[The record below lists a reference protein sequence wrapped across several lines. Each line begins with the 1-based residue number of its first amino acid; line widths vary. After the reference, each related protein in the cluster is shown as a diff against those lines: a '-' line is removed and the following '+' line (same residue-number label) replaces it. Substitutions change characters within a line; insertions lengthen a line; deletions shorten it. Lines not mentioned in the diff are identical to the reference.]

1 MYELITLGNGIY
13 GGFRAAEIISIPTS
27 ELIDSVKEI
36 AKRKN
41 QTFFQQVLSGA
52 HRWGSQGE
60 ISVELMFTS
69 TAVSNQTYKAQVRL
83 FLIMRKLGYSLKEV
97 QTALDSFEQAIAN
110 DFGSHFFD
118 VIFIKGDRLQE
129 YNRLLQMINTSCVV
143 NVTKREDANMTMLM
157 QPGYI
162 YYTYVPTPSEENLI
176 SDVTNVLSRYPGA
189 AVMIQLIPTSYTES
203 EKNAIVGMNGMLNMC
218 LSQMMMKMIRP
229 DRKFQQI
236 MEFYQRYQSEAVE
249 EQFLFNFL
257 ICSDEASSTDIC
269 NKFVDML
276 EDPIRKK
283 GTSYEKRKVP
293 YLPDFGNGYAVL
305 PWAASETLI
314 ANYRNPSLWHIQ
326 VPPEPFRRL
335 AMVGTVSEM
344 KSAFCIP
351 IDDGRITGIK
361 VRKMQI
367 LREKLN
373 SAIISEGNF
382 KVGVIRNSAN
392 TGDEGKSVHAGIP
405 LNQFTKHALIV
416 GMPGS
421 GKTNFSLGILLQFWK
436 KFRIPF
442 FAIEPTKTEYR
453 ALLDVIPELQVFT
466 PGKNGV
472 SPFIINPFIPPTGV
486 TVESYVPS
494 LTDAFTA
501 AFSMPEPLP
510 NLFQAAIN
518 EAYTMYGWRKNSTK
532 DTPGVQYFGMS
543 EFIRI
548 FRNDIQHLGYKGES
562 KSNIETA
569 GVVRLISMIEQ
580 NSNIYDTVNTIPI
593 EELLIVP
600 TVLELNAI
608 SNQQQK
614 ALIMALILILFVSY
628 TKNNVAGDGKLKN
641 ILLIDEAHVL
651 LKPDSRTTDG
661 PSAASSTVTALVN
674 MIKEI
679 RAYGTGIIIADQAPT
694 AVGREVV
701 NNTDIKVM
709 FKLTGNDERDMVAGS
724 TNMDPLSYDHLATLG
739 TGEALL
745 FFGKLDTILN
755 IGTYNVHS
763 MAELRDVVDDKTVR
777 EMVSFWKKPVH
788 LPLLVPH
795 RECVKNDF
803 CNKEKCT
810 TCDLQMRE
818 EADFIASRLMAEK
831 FYLLKEKK
839 DLLQYLGP
847 ELRKDIQKTANEFHK
862 TITNRQ
868 FINCVKIKF
877 LRKAI
882 LKNSFGVTHSEYEQI
897 VIDCN
902 FLYH

>member
-1 MYELITLGNGIY
+1 MYELISLGNGIY

-27 ELIDSVKEI
+27 ELIDSKIET
-36 AKRKN
+36 AKKKN
-41 QTFFQQVLSGA
+41 QTFFQQFLTGV
-52 HRWGSQGE
+52 HRAGSQGD

-69 TAVSNQTYKAQVRL
+69 TAVKDQTYNAQVRL
-83 FLIMRKLGYSLKEV
+83 FLIMRKWGYSAEKV
-97 QTALDSFEQAIAN
+97 QAALDSFEEAIAN

-118 VIFIKGDRLQE
+118 VVFLKGERLDE
-129 YNRLLQMINTSCVV
+129 FESLLHKIDTSKVV
-143 NVTKREDANMTMLM
+143 NVTKREDANVTMMM

-162 YYTYVPTPSEENLI
+162 YYTYVPTPSEENAV
-176 SDVTNVLSRYPGA
+176 SDITNVLSQYPGA
-189 AVMIQLIPTSYTES
+189 AVMIQLIPASFTEE
-203 EKNAIVGMNGMLNMC
+203 EKGSVVRLNSMMNICM
-218 LSQMMMKMIRP
+218 SQMMMRMIRP

-236 MEFYQRYQSEAVE
+236 MEFYQMYQSQAVE

-276 EDPIRKK
+276 EDPVNKK
-283 GTSYEKRKVP
+283 GTSYETREVP
-293 YLPDFGNGYAVL
+293 YIPDFGVGYAIL
-305 PWAASETLI
+305 PWAANEILI
-314 ANYRNPSLWHIQ
+314 ANYRNPSIWNIQ
-326 VPPEPFRRL
+326 TPPVTFRRF
-335 AMVGTVSEM
+335 AMIGTVNEM

-351 IDDGRITGIK
+351 IDDGRTTGIK
-361 VRKMQI
+361 VRRMQI
-367 LREKLN
+367 IREKLN

-382 KVGVIRNSAN
+382 KVGVIKNSVN
-392 TGDEGKSVHAGIP
+392 TGDEDKMVHAGIP

-436 KFRIPF
+436 SFGIPF

-532 DTPGVQYFGMS
+532 DDPGVQFFGMS

-548 FRNDIQHLGYKGES
+548 FRNDIQHMGYKGES
-562 KSNIETA
+562 KANIEAA
-569 GVVRLISMIEQ
+569 GVVRLVSMIEQ

-593 EELLIVP
+593 EELLKRP

-614 ALIMALILILFVSY
+614 ALVMALILILFVSY

-651 LKPDSRTTDG
+651 LKPDSGASDG
-661 PSAASSTVTALVN
+661 PSAASSTVSALVN

-709 FKLTGNDERDMVAGS
+709 FKLTGNDERDLIAGS
-724 TNMDPLSYDHLATLG
+724 TNMDELSYDHLATLG
-739 TGEALL
+739 VGEALL
-745 FFGKLDTILN
+745 FFGKLDTILD
-755 IGTYNVHS
+755 IGTYNVHKI
-763 MAELRDVVDDKTVR
+763 AEFRDVIEDR
-777 EMVSFWKKPVH
+777 EVSKMVTFWKESSH

-795 RECVKNDF
+795 RECRQNVF
-803 CNKEKCT
+803 CNKQKCT
-810 TCDLQMRE
+810 MCDLKQRE
-818 EADFIASRLMAEK
+818 DADFIASRIMAEK
-831 FYLLKEKK
+831 FYTLKGKE
-839 DLLQYLGP
+839 DLLHYLGP
-847 ELRKDIQKTANEFHK
+847 ELKKDILETAKEFPEIVVTK
-862 TITNRQ
+862 R

-882 LKNSFGVTHSEYEQI
+882 LKNSFGITHSEYDRI
-897 VIDCN
+897 VSNYN
-902 FLYH
+902 FLLY